1 MDISFANRDSFL
13 TLESP
18 QVGASIGLTTNN
30 HESFPDFPLR
40 LGNSYPVPMK
50 SLYARVAE
58 GLGAAPPRNITHG

>member
-18 QVGASIGLTTNN
+18 QVGAWTGLTANY
-30 HESFPDFPLR
+30 HGSFPDFPLR
-40 LGNSYPVPMK
+40 LGNSYPIPMK

-58 GLGAAPPRNITHG
+58 GLGAVPPRNIAHG